1 MAIVLCV
8 PKPKQ
13 ERIVLTGRN
22 FKWASAVTGYSEE
35 YLIWVCIEAWW
46 VGVIPTV
53 EVR

>member
-8 PKPKQ
+8 PKPKR
-13 ERIVLTGRN
+13 ERIALTGRN

-35 YLIWVCIEAWW
+35 YLFFIALEAWW
-46 VGVIPTV
+46 NGVIPTV